1 MEKTI
6 HYPTNKISLQSKLI
20 RLFLLTSIIPII
32 ILSFF
37 SYYNISNTLKKNT
50 EGLTINN
57 LEQMGNSLNIWL
69 ESYEDLLYQV
79 YTDETVVALVDKIN
93 NQEDLPVTINQ
104 LRRFMRA
111 LLNTKEYIRSI
122 TIITPNGNIITYDQL
137 TPVSSKNSWIEN
149 FSLTQEELYE
159 EVSKD
164 NKTHLFPTEYGV
176 TFANQD
182 YYMFHM
188 AHRIIDYKDLEKK
201 NGIVVVSIDEELL
214 RNACLAKDAAER
226 DRNNF
231 NFIVDQNGR
240 IISYIHQQ
248 FLTSKITDGD
258 RAIDQRKKDYLEF
271 IDKEN
276 LFDKEYISIS
286 VYRDPKLSW
295 DLVNISNQRDAMT
308 QLGTQQKIVI
318 FISLLSLLIVVI
330 LTLLLSRQLARSIK
344 KVVSTM
350 QVAGSGNLDIRV
362 EVDKEMPLEVEAI
375 ALKFN
380 DMLQKLYEALKKEK
394 EAGEMQ
400 RIAEIKALEAQI
412 NPHFLYNTLDTIN
425 WMAIDKDEFEI
436 SNAINSLATI
446 LRYGINNSNAMVEV
460 REEVEWLKKYIYLQQ
475 TRLKNTFHCE
485 MTIDP
490 EVMHYKIHKLLLQ
503 PFIENAIIHG
513 FEGTKREHV
522 LKIQIKAEENK
533 LSISIKDNG
542 KGMEPSVVEK
552 FNNRASYKTENSN
565 HIGIENAISR
575 LHMYYGKEARIKI
588 TSILGEGTE
597 ISILIPH
604 KGERR

>member
-436 SNAINSLATI
+436 SNAISSLATI

-490 EVMHYKIHKLLLQ
+490 EVMHYKIYKLLLQ

>member
-214 RNACLAKDAAER
+214 GNACLAKDAAER

-436 SNAINSLATI
+436 SNAISSLATI

>member
-436 SNAINSLATI
+436 SNAISSLATI